1 LRDLTDDAPRARA
14 YVRRVSDREAPASGP
29 AEQGGADDGL
39 ISRFWKE
46 PAPAPPPSGPPS
58 EDGEETER
66 S

>member
-1 LRDLTDDAPRARA
+1 LRDLTDDARWVGA
-14 YVRRVSDREAPASGP
+14 YVRRVSDREAPAQGP
-29 AEQGGADDGL
+29 ADEADADDGL

-46 PAPAPPPSGPPS
+46 PAPSPRPTRSPA